1 MGERDEAYDEG
12 FSVASHE
19 GDTKT
24 PVPGTSLDKGIIQRM
39 AKRVGV
45 ITLHGE

>member
-1 MGERDEAYDEG
+1 MCERGEAFDGG
-12 FSVASHE
+12 FSIVSHVW
-19 GDTKT
+19 DTKT

-39 AKRVGV
+39 AKRVDV